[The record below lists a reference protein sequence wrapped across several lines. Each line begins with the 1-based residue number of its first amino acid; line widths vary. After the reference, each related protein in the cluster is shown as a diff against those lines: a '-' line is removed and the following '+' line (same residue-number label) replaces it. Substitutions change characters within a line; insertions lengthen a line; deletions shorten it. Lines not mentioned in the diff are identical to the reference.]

1 MLKGNEKK
9 TADDFYREAN
19 EFYEKGE
26 FEQAIRLYDEAILR
40 EPVYKY
46 IYNRGLA
53 YACLERYQEAQKDI
67 LRVTELKPD
76 FAEAWYI
83 LGLTK
88 EYLNDLDGAIEMH
101 KKALELNPD
110 FKDAQNRIELIE
122 SKKRNHDS
130 HHISKAGSSEGVS
143 HEYAAT
149 LKQARNREKEGKFEE
164 ALELVEEKLK
174 KDPDDFQL
182 LLSKRAIMAKIE
194 ASSKPETICGLEEA
208 KREIN
213 MFIIKPLTCPNKI
226 YKAKIAQSSKGVLL
240 HGPPGCGKNHITTNT
255 AKKAGIIIIEAVL
268 SEILNMWAG
277 ESEKRLKMLF
287 EEAKANA
294 KKGKPTILFV
304 NELDALGLAR
314 SMIPDGEASWSRD
327 LRNTFRVLIDDVRK
341 IPNLIIV
348 GATNYVWSV
357 DDALKRSG
365 RFGDCIIY
373 VGPPDE
379 KTREKMFRLYS
390 KEIPGRESLNFK
402 KLAKMTQ
409 WFTGADIH
417 EICRKVLF
425 KVGAKNND
433 KAVAKTKDYEQFI
446 EKTFPVALTWLRKVA
461 KAWVNGE
468 IEDDLD
474 ERLLDDICQVDPFA
488 KMKREELQ
496 RARKGEKTGHHKHEY
511 IG

>member
-9 TADDFYREAN
+9 TADDFYKEAN
-19 EFYEKGE
+19 DLYERGE
-26 FEQAIRLYDEAILR
+26 FEKAIFLYNEAIMR

-46 IYNRGLA
+46 IYNRGLC
-53 YACLERYQEAQKDI
+53 YACLERYQEAQVDI
-67 LRVTELKPD
+67 LKVLELKPN
-76 FAEAWYI
+76 FAEGWYI

-88 EYLNDLDGAIEMH
+88 EYLQDLDGAIEMYE
-101 KKALELNPD
+101 KALELNPD
-110 FKDAQNRIELIE
+110 SKDAQNRKELIA
-122 SKKRNHDS
+122 SKRRNHDS
-130 HHISKAGSSEGVS
+130 YCISKAGSSEAVS

-149 LKQARNREKEGKFEE
+149 LDQVRNQEKEGKFEE

-182 LLSKRAIMAKIE
+182 LLSKRVIMAKIE
-194 ASSKPETICGLEEA
+194 ASSKPEIVCGLEEA
-208 KREIN
+208 KDEID
-213 MFIIKPLTCPNKI
+213 MFIIKPLTNPSML

-240 HGPPGCGKNHITTNT
+240 HGPPGCGKNHITINT
-255 AKKAGIIIIEAVL
+255 AKKAGIEIIEVVL

-277 ESEKRLKMLF
+277 ESEKRLKVLF
-287 EEAKANA
+287 DEAKDKA

-314 SMIPDGEASWSRD
+314 NMIPDREASWSRD
-327 LRNTFRVLIDDVRK
+327 LRNTFRVLIDDVKK

-390 KEIPGRESLNFK
+390 SEIPGRENLNFK
-402 KLAKMTQ
+402 KLAKMTK
-409 WFTGADIH
+409 WFSGADIH

-425 KVGAKNND
+425 KVAAKNND
-433 KAVAKTKDYEQFI
+433 KAVAKTKDYERFI
-446 EKTFPVALTWLRKVA
+446 EKTFPVALTWLRKAA
-461 KAWVNGE
+461 KAWVNDE
-468 IEDDLD
+468 IEDDID

-488 KMKREELQ
+488 QKKREELQ
-496 RARKGEKTGHHKHEY
+496 HAQKREKAGHHTHEY
-511 IG
+511 IS